1 MTRIIVI
8 EDEQSL
14 QSILEYDLTQH
25 NYKVDLAGDGLE
37 GFNMVKDNNYELAI
51 VDWSL
56 PGMDGIEIIKKV
68 REFNSRI
75 RIIMLSAKDEEM
87 DIVHGLE
94 AGANDYVT
102 KPFSPRELSARIKTL
117 LRDID
122 QKDNNIQ
129 IVQVTDRLSID
140 YPKRDVYLDGN
151 IIELTKLEYDL
162 LTYLVERKNTVVS
175 RNQIMQHIW
184 SYDYQSENRVID
196 VYIHSLKKKLDLND
210 EIESKR
216 GVGYIFVS

>member
-87 DIVHGLE
+87 DIVRGLE

>member
-51 VDWSL
+51 VDWML

-87 DIVHGLE
+87 DIV
-94 AGANDYVT
+94 
-102 KPFSPRELSARIKTL
+102 
-117 LRDID
+117 
-122 QKDNNIQ
+122 
-129 IVQVTDRLSID
+129 
-140 YPKRDVYLDGN
+140 
-151 IIELTKLEYDL
+151 
-162 LTYLVERKNTVVS
+162 
-175 RNQIMQHIW
+175 
-184 SYDYQSENRVID
+184 
-196 VYIHSLKKKLDLND
+196 
-210 EIESKR
+210 
-216 GVGYIFVS
+216 